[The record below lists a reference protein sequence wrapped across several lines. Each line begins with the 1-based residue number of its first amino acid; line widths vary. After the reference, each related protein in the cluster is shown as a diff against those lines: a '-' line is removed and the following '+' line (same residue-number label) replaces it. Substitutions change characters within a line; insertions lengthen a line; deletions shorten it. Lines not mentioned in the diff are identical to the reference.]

1 MIEGIDLD
9 ICFDFTIGQGTA
21 RRRFTDQCMQT
32 LHPASQVFIPVDELK
47 VIATELVMKV
57 RQSVMINYT
66 EHAWPASLDTAGL
79 NTP

>member
-1 MIEGIDLD
+1 MRLNDD
-9 ICFDFTIGQGTA
+9 KICFYDA
-21 RRRFTDQCMQT
+21 
-32 LHPASQVFIPVDELK
+32 LAANASNLQVMGVDELK

-66 EHAWPASLDTAGL
+66 EHAWPALLDTAGL